1 MIMVGRE
8 QIFRKTLWV
17 EFDLIAKNY
26 HLIIL
31 QALFQKIFTA
41 SPDSGWV
48 PGPLNQ
54 LFWPVPGDRDHGRY
68 LYMGPPG
75 INRPRQKEE
84 TEER

>member
-17 EFDLIAKNY
+17 EFDLITTAKNY

-41 SPDSGWV
+41 SPDSG
-48 PGPLNQ
+48 
-54 LFWPVPGDRDHGRY
+54 
-68 LYMGPPG
+68 
-75 INRPRQKEE
+75 
-84 TEER
+84 